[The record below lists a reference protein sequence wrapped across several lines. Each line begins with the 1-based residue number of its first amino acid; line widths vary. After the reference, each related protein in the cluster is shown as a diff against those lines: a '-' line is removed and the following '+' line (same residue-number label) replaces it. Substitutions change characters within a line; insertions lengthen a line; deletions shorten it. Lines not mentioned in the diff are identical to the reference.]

1 MNKFEKIYKKVLDAD
16 KKFKEQGIPINL
28 DFKIEDLRDA
38 LIESN
43 DKIEE
48 LKSINKK
55 LEDAINKVEEREIG
69 TYNDW
74 KKMFETFSPIKKDRD
89 ALRNE
94 NAYLRR
100 LALHALSGWAMG
112 MSMANAYLSKG
123 TRKKQID
130 YFMVFKKF
138 ENLHN
143 IEKDKWRK
151 EKAESY
157 K

>member
-1 MNKFEKIYKKVLDAD
+1 MTFEEIYKKVLDAD

>member
-1 MNKFEKIYKKVLDAD
+1 MKFEEIYKKVLDAD

-48 LKSINKK
+48 LKYINKR
-55 LEDAINKVEEREIG
+55 LEDAI
-69 TYNDW
+69 
-74 KKMFETFSPIKKDRD
+74 SPIKKDRD

-112 MSMANAYLSKG
+112 MSMANAYLPKG

>member
-1 MNKFEKIYKKVLDAD
+1 MKFEEIYKKVLDAD
-16 KKFKEQGIPINL
+16 KKFKELGIPINL

>member
-1 MNKFEKIYKKVLDAD
+1 M
-16 KKFKEQGIPINL
+16 
-28 DFKIEDLRDA
+28 RDA
-38 LIESN
+38 FIESN

-55 LEDAINKVEEREIG
+55 LEDAITKVEDRNIRY
-69 TYNDW
+69 YNDW
-74 KKMFETFSPIKKDRD
+74 KKMFETFSQINKELD
-89 ALRNE
+89 ALRKE

-100 LALHALSGWAMG
+100 LALHALSGWANG
-112 MSMANAYLSKG
+112 LSLANAYLPKG

-138 ENLHN
+138 ENLHK

>member
-1 MNKFEKIYKKVLDAD
+1 MKFEEIYKKVLDAD

-28 DFKIEDLRDA
+28 DFNIEDLRDA

-48 LKSINKK
+48 LKSFNKR

-69 TYNDW
+69 TYDDW
-74 KKMFETFSPIKKDRD
+74 EKMFETFSPIKKDRD

-100 LALHALSGWAMG
+100 LALHALSCWAIG
-112 MSMANAYLSKG
+112 MSMANAYLPKG

-130 YFMVFKKF
+130 YFMVLKKF